1 MSQAK
6 VDRPFSVTIVVAV
19 VFIAGVLGVVA
30 GFMRIFGW
38 GVPDSERNVLAGLIT
53 VGIGLI
59 YLLVARGIARG
70 SGFARLLVAIVTV
83 LNMALSVWVMVITS
97 GTRWVDSL
105 ILIFLG
111 LVILALL
118 YNGRAREYFGR

>member
-1 MSQAK
+1 MSSSR

-19 VFIAGVLGVVA
+19 IFIAGLLGVVA

-38 GVPDSERNVLAGLIT
+38 GVDEVDRNVLAGLIT
-53 VGIGLI
+53 IGIGVV
-59 YLLVARGIARG
+59 YLLVARGIAGG
-70 SGFARLLVAIVTV
+70 SGFARLLVAVVTV
-83 LNMALSVWVMVITS
+83 LNMALSVWVMVITEW
-97 GTRWVDSL
+97 GRWLDSL

-118 YNGRAREYFGR
+118 YNARAREFFGR

>member
-1 MSQAK
+1 MSEAR

-19 VFIAGVLGVVA
+19 IFIAGVLGVVA

-38 GVPDSERNVLAGLIT
+38 GVADSEKNVLAGLIT

-83 LNMALSVWVMVITS
+83 LNMGLSIWVMVITR
-97 GTRWVDSL
+97 GGRWIDSL

-118 YNGRAREYFGR
+118 YNGRAREFFGR